1 MMCVIGNVKER
12 DFWKETRPLWLL
24 GGQKETSKIHM
35 LHYINREN
43 NPGHHGGCP
52 RAFPSAPFD
61 LSKVLCILLSLKTL
75 MAKSLE
81 GCIGWEAASLVP
93 EAETWHR
100 RCFLVV
106 SARAHIGKCVVLTLK
121 LCIFH
126 VSKLATLLG
135 IYREMVVKY
144 ENQKT
149 YVSCIAPE
157 YIIEVQCNP
166 SGLWRA
172 PPWIFEI
179 LLICNSF
186 SFQGKKKINN
196 PLCFLFMW
204 KPYETVVRGYVCCI
218 FEEFMLHL

>member
-1 MMCVIGNVKER
+1 MAVVSMA
-12 DFWKETRPLWLL
+12 L
-24 GGQKETSKIHM
+24 
-35 LHYINREN
+35 
-43 NPGHHGGCP
+43 

-61 LSKVLCILLSLKTL
+61 LSKVLCILLSLKIL

-93 EAETWHR
+93 ETETWHR

-106 SARAHIGKCVVLTLK
+106 SARAHVGKYVVLTLK

-126 VSKLATLLG
+126 VSKLAMLLG

-144 ENQKT
+144 GNQKT

-157 YIIEVQCNP
+157 YIIELQCNP

-186 SFQGKKKINN
+186 SFQGKTKSFVF
-196 PLCFLFMW
+196 PF
-204 KPYETVVRGYVCCI
+204 YVKNIQNCGAWVC
-218 FEEFMLHL
+218 MLYFWRVHGFIYK